1 MQKDIHYYGTYAI
14 ARIAGL
20 KPKDA
25 QVIAYSAQFVDDSN
39 MDDSFMHEDGGLL
52 YGVATAHH
60 PIKQVSTQYISY
72 RLKKFVNKII
82 NGKKVANLTQRR
94 IWIPFHFY
102 PGNQGS
108 SLSEKLICRK
118 NSSIVNEMFDNH
130 IKHTKE
136 FAYILQLIGIAS
148 HIYMD
153 TFSHYGFSGV
163 SSRNNRVKSDSFQFN
178 NTDKNMYN
186 KTFNRFNKKYKKSNF
201 LKNWRDNK
209 SWKEKAL
216 IKLKSDIAEFGS
228 GALGHGAVATFPDR
242 PYLNWSFTYENR
254 NEISER
260 NNPQTYLEGCENLYL
275 KLKQFAS
282 LYYTN
287 LPKNQD
293 FSEFKNSIKEILS
306 TKGDEK
312 ERTNKWIDF
321 IENNKLFNV
330 EEKKFLN
337 YNAEEWE
344 KEKKEKFDTLKKSS
358 EIIQYPIYK
367 FHQAADYHRHY
378 TLKNLLPKYGIIVN

>member
-14 ARIAGL
+14 ARVAGL
-20 KPKDA
+20 KPEDA

-60 PIKQVSTQYISY
+60 PIKQVPKQYISY
-72 RLKKFVNKII
+72 RLNKIVNKII
-82 NGKKVANLTQRR
+82 SHKNIANLTQRR

-102 PGNQGS
+102 PGNEGS

-118 NSSIVNEMFDNH
+118 NSLIVNEMFDNH

-136 FAYILQLIGIAS
+136 FPYILQLIGIAS

-178 NTDKNMYN
+178 NTDKSMYN
-186 KTFNRFNKKYKKSNF
+186 KKLNKFNKKHKKNNF
-201 LKNWRDNK
+201 LKNWRDDK
-209 SWKEKAL
+209 SWKEKIL

-254 NEISER
+254 NETSKR

-275 KLKQFAS
+275 KLKRFAS
-282 LYYTN
+282 LYYVNQT
-287 LPKNQD
+287 KNCD
-293 FSEFKNSIKEILS
+293 FSEVKNSIIDILS
-306 TKGDEK
+306 TKEEEEKRSKKWIEFIKNDKFFKAEEK
-312 ERTNKWIDF
+312 E
-321 IENNKLFNV
+321 
-330 EEKKFLN
+330 FLN
-337 YNAEEWE
+337 YDPEEWE
-344 KEKKEKFDTLKKSS
+344 KEKKEKFHTLKTSS
-358 EIIQYPIYK
+358 EIVKYPIYK

-378 TLKNLLPKYGIIVN
+378 TLKTLLPKHGIIVN